1 MARVIGIPR
10 GLLYYYFAPYWETF
24 FKELGYE
31 ILLSSETNKNV
42 LDNGIKYSVDEA
54 CLPVKVFF
62 GHVIDLKDKNVDYIF
77 IPRMISFE
85 RKRYLCPKF
94 LGLPDFIEN
103 MIKDL
108 PPVIEIKVNNYKNRL
123 LPDINIYKTGF
134 KLTKNIFKISKA
146 HEKAKVKQREFEAWM
161 RRGYT
166 YNEAMRLIKGQEIE
180 KKKFNFKIG
189 VLSHAYNVMDNYISM
204 KIIDK
209 IRDMG
214 AEVVLSGMLEKEN
227 IEYGASKLP
236 KDMFWSYGRELY
248 GAARYFLDY
257 QCVDG
262 VIVLSAFGCGTD
274 SIIKEIIER
283 EYKRRNTIPLLSLT
297 VDEHTGEAGILTRLE
312 AYMDLMQRKEKQ
324 NEDNI
329 SSYGDNVNSC
339 KSHV

>member
-1 MARVIGIPR
+1 MIIGIPR

-24 FKELGYE
+24 FKELGCE
-31 ILLSSETNKNV
+31 ILLSSETNKNI

-62 GHVIDLKDKNVDYIF
+62 GHIIDLKNKNVDYIF

-85 RKRYLCPKF
+85 EKRYLCPKF
-94 LGLPDFIEN
+94 LGLPDFIKN
-103 MIKDL
+103 MIRDL

-123 LPDINIYKTGF
+123 LTDINIYKTGL
-134 KLTKNIFKISKA
+134 KLTKNIFKIREA
-146 HEKAKVKQREFEAWM
+146 HQKAKIKQREYEEWM
-161 RRGYT
+161 KKGYT
-166 YNEAMRLIKGQEIE
+166 YNEALKLIKGEEVEQ
-180 KKKFNFKIG
+180 KNFNLKIG
-189 VLSHAYNVMDNYISM
+189 LLSHAYNIMDDYMSM

-214 AEVVLSGMLEKEN
+214 ADVVLSGMLEQEH

-248 GAARYFLDY
+248 GAARYFLDHE
-257 QCVDG
+257 CVNG

-297 VDEHTGEAGILTRLE
+297 IDEHTGEAGVLTRLE
-312 AYMDLMQRKEKQ
+312 AYLDLLLRKGYRDE
-324 NEDNI
+324 NNI
-329 SSYGDNVNSC
+329 SSYGDHVNTC
-339 KSHV
+339 KSHA